1 MVASSPLDLFRPPT
15 TGVRILESLQ
25 ESFGDDLSTSE
36 TNILSPSLGS
46 NETTESGDFNELD
59 RFMGDSLLSFSFNP
73 PATPL
78 TPRSTDLGGSFV
90 SAFCRSLNTSLN
102 VPFFASP
109 TKDKETTFLFP
120 TVVRNPNK
128 AILTI
133 DAVTSVILIANHLA
147 CNLFSYEQTDLVGMK
162 VQSLFSEPYRAR
174 QRALVEQNIDSAG
187 ETVLVSGKVVS

>member
-1 MVASSPLDLFRPPT
+1 MN
-15 TGVRILESLQ
+15 ILESLQ
-25 ESFGDDLSTSE
+25 ESYGDDTGSGECGHSSQSE
-36 TNILSPSLGS
+36 
-46 NETTESGDFNELD
+46 ETTEPLDSKELD
-59 RFMGDSLLSFSFNP
+59 RFVGDSVLSFSFNP
-73 PATPL
+73 PTTPL
-78 TPRSTDLGGSFV
+78 TPRSAELGGSFV

-109 TKDKETTFLFP
+109 SKDKETTFLFP

-133 DAVTSVILIANHLA
+133 DAATSVILIANNLA
-147 CNLFSYEQTDLVGMK
+147 CNLFGYEQSQLVGMK

-174 QRALVEQNIDSAG
+174 QRALVEQNVNAAG